1 MVAGIPKLSLY
12 CVRNQVIS
20 KALIWKQKKETTV
33 MIAAIVNPSLSFDD
47 SQLRI
52 FLDARLKA
60 PSDRW

>member
-20 KALIWKQKKETTV
+20 KALIWKRKKETTV
-33 MIAAIVNPSLSFDD
+33 MIAAIVNPSLSFADG
-47 SQLRI
+47 QLRI

-60 PSDRW
+60 PSDR